1 MKQRNLLFIFFL
13 LVVGAIFYVPIKEL
27 LILSLRYNELYS
39 HIVLIPFVSMYF
51 IYIDRNKIFSNIGC
65 SAKAGISLIIISVI
79 LFILGKTQ
87 GLGFNQNDYLSLTT
101 SSAVVMLIGGFV
113 LFYGMKAFKAGMF
126 PLFFLLF
133 MIPVPS
139 LIMDSFIAFLQ
150 KASTEVA
157 YILFTLTGVSFLRE
171 GFVFH
176 LSGISVEVA
185 EQCSGIRSSLAL
197 FITSI
202 MAGKMFLN
210 TSSRKTVLALSV
222 FPITVFKNG
231 VRIVTLTLLGV
242 YVDPKILNSNLHKR
256 GGIPIFIF
264 AFIILMSVL
273 WLLKKTESEK
283 LSAKR

>member
-1 MKQRNLLFIFFL
+1 MKQRNLLFIFFF
-13 LVVGAIFYVPIKEL
+13 LVIAAIFYAPVKNL

-51 IYIDRNKIFSNIGC
+51 IYIDKNKIFSNIGY
-65 SAKAGISLIIISVI
+65 SAKAGIPLIIIGVI
-79 LFILGKTQ
+79 LFLWGKTQ
-87 GLGFNQNDYLSLTT
+87 GSGFNQNDYLSLMT
-101 SSAVVMLIGGFV
+101 SSAIVMLIGGFV
-113 LFYGMKAFKAGMF
+113 LFYGLKAFKAAMF
-126 PLFFLLF
+126 PLFSLVF

-150 KASTEVA
+150 RASTEVA

-176 LSGISVEVA
+176 LQGISVEVA

-202 MAGKMFLN
+202 IAGKMFLN
-210 TSSRKTVLALSV
+210 TSSRKVILALSV

-231 VRIVTLTLLGV
+231 VRIVTLTLLGM
-242 YVDPKILNSNLHKR
+242 YVDPRILDSNLHKR
-256 GGIPIFIF
+256 GGIPIFIL
-264 AFIILMSVL
+264 AIMLLLSVL
-273 WLLKKTESEK
+273 WILRKSEAIKKK
-283 LSAKR
+283 G